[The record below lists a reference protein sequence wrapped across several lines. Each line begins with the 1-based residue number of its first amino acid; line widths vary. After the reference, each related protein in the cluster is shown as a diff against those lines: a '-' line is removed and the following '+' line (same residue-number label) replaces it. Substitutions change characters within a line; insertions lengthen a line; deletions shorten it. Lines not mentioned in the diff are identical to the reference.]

1 MGVFLQQKKVEKARK
16 NGGLEAMRG
25 FFIWS
30 IDLLVFL
37 EEIVQVYEI

>member
-25 FFIWS
+25 FFICR
-30 IDLLVFL
+30 
-37 EEIVQVYEI
+37 

>member
-25 FFIWS
+25 FF
-30 IDLLVFL
+30 VC
-37 EEIVQVYEI
+37 Q